1 MLAGLEKKVLGQ
13 CMWFIDSQVHVGKAC
28 HQTTYSVWCSLQAA
42 PAKAVAKADTSSE
55 EESSDEEEETPAA
68 AAAADDSSEE
78 ESSDSDEDSDV
89 KMADPPAAAVKNN
102 KRKAAEGVAKVIQDV
117 ASVKPASQE
126 ESSSDEEE
134 SESEEEESD
143 SEEEEDSSDEEMAAT
158 PAQAVKT
165 HKRKAAE
172 MTKVPAAF
180 LKWMQL
186 SLYAYHA
193 MFDLFGLHA
202 WSHLVCATSWR
213 CL

>member
-1 MLAGLEKKVLGQ
+1 VL
-13 CMWFIDSQVHVGKAC
+13 VKAL
-28 HQTTYSVWCSLQAA
+28 HQSVNSTWCSLQAA

-68 AAAADDSSEE
+68 AAAADSSEE

-102 KRKAAEGVAKVIQDV
+102 KRKAAEGVAKVTKAV
-117 ASVKPASQE
+117 AGAKAASQK

-134 SESEEEESD
+134 SESEEEGSD
-143 SEEEEDSSDEEMAAT
+143 SEEGEDSSDEEMTAT
-158 PAQAVKT
+158 PAEAVKT

-172 MTKVPAAF
+172 LAKVPAAF

-186 SLYAYHA
+186 SCVPCHA
-193 MFDLFGLHA
+193 LFDYFGLHA
-202 WSHLVCATSWR
+202 WRHLIHASSW
-213 CL
+213 